1 MRCGSLF
8 IVREVELYRR
18 NPGWNPD
25 GVGEEIRATQVG
37 SMATGYRR
45 DAKLIL
51 TAARQSC
58 PEVFCADGGGLLRQE
73 SSQAR
78 FQTLCFR

>member
-1 MRCGSLF
+1 M
-8 IVREVELYRR
+8 VREAEVYRR
-18 NPGWNPD
+18 DPVRIRD
-25 GVGEEIRATQVG
+25 RAGEEKRATQVG

-58 PEVFCADGGGLLRQE
+58 PEAFCADGGGLLRQD

-78 FQTLCFR
+78 FQILCFR